1 MTAELSQKYNIT
13 ATALAKDLF
22 DPNAAKE
29 IFNET
34 QRKGIQVD
42 ILINDAGQG
51 EYGKFTEYD
60 VSRDLEIIQLNI
72 SSLVSLTKFYLTEML
87 KRNDGR
93 ILQVASLLSKYPSP
107 WMVVYGATKAFVLS
121 FTEGLINELKDTG
134 VSMTALLPGSA
145 DTDFFH
151 KAGAENTKIYRE
163 QALSSP
169 EDVAKDAYDALMN
182 GERKIISGLK
192 NKVQG
197 AISNI
202 LPDDKLAATMRD
214 QMSPSHKAEGREDIT
229 HPASKQERERI
240 EQATGNKKGDYKSKK
255 F

>member
-1 MTAELSQKYNIT
+1 
-13 ATALAKDLF
+13 
-22 DPNAAKE
+22 
-29 IFNET
+29 
-34 QRKGIQVD
+34 
-42 ILINDAGQG
+42 
-51 EYGKFTEYD
+51 
-60 VSRDLEIIQLNI
+60 
-72 SSLVSLTKFYLTEML
+72 
-87 KRNDGR
+87 
-93 ILQVASLLSKYPSP
+93 
-107 WMVVYGATKAFVLS
+107 
-121 FTEGLINELKDTG
+121 
-134 VSMTALLPGSA
+134 
-145 DTDFFH
+145 
-151 KAGAENTKIYRE
+151 
-163 QALSSP
+163 LSSP